1 MANEPETLRASSGFS
16 RSSQQPRIARLPVFL
31 ILFSSFLAMIAAAV
45 ISVGFGVHR
54 YWESVLREEIQRNLT
69 EKARMFASRVN
80 TDRGHKIEDITSQEG
95 QYAGARAT
103 VVDANG
109 KVVADSEVQI
119 LSLENE
125 GHRPEFVAALRGD
138 TGVETR
144 KRNTFGI
151 PVLYVAVPVAGGAV
165 RLAYPLAD
173 IGIAAAHARRVLLL
187 ASVVAVLAA
196 FAISALAAETV
207 ARRYAH

>member
-1 MANEPETLRASSGFS
+1 MANEPETLTASGLS
-16 RSSQQPRIARLPVFL
+16 RSSQQTKIPRLPVFL
-31 ILFSSFLAMIAAAV
+31 ILFSSFLAMIAVAV

-54 YWESVLREEIQRNLT
+54 YWENVLREEIQRNLT

-103 VVDANG
+103 VIDANG
-109 KVVADSEVQI
+109 KVVADSEAQV

-125 GHRPEFVAALRGD
+125 GHRPEFAAALRGD

-144 KRNTFGI
+144 KRNAFGMR
-151 PVLYVAVPVAGGAV
+151 VLYVAVPFSGGAV

-173 IGIAAAHARRVLLL
+173 IGIATAHARQVLLL
-187 ASVVAVLAA
+187 ASLVAVLAA
-196 FAISALAAETV
+196 LAISALAAETV
-207 ARRYAH
+207 ARRSAH

>member
-1 MANEPETLRASSGFS
+1 MANKPETLRATGLSGP
-16 RSSQQPRIARLPVFL
+16 SQQAKIARLPVFL
-31 ILFSSFLAMIAAAV
+31 ILFSSFLAMIAAAI

-69 EKARMFASRVN
+69 EKARMFASRIN

-95 QYAGARAT
+95 QDAGARAT
-103 VVDANG
+103 VIDANG
-109 KVVADSEVQI
+109 KVVADSEVQV

-144 KRNTFGI
+144 KRSVFGI

-165 RLAYPLAD
+165 RLAYPLGD
-173 IGIAAAHARRVLLL
+173 IGIATAHARRVLLL
-187 ASVVAVLAA
+187 ASSVAVLAA
-196 FAISALAAETV
+196 LAISAIAMVTL